1 MLQPTVRRT
10 WAPRGKTPIHKSWDR
25 HDRLSAISAITVSP
39 TRRRLGLY
47 FDILDHNV
55 KTDDFETFV
64 EHLLRRMRHRV
75 ILIMDRLQ
83 VHRSAARR
91 LRARFPK
98 RLQIEWLPAYA
109 PELNPD
115 EQVWNRAKYTDLAN
129 FLPDHVTHLGR
140 ALAASIR
147 KTRSQQTLLRSFF
160 RHAQLPLWRNNVIIQ
175 CSIRSLGRCARWAVG
190 KGLLRCF
197 QRVSLAKTS
206 SPLIFLDLRH
216 IAMPL
221 HGRTMDHVCE
231 NGVHADG
238 CVTPTRRSRSG
249 VFDPAGQL
257 GAENLALRQQ
267 LIVLQLRSSDGT
279 PEDDQL
285 LS

>member
-55 KTDDFETFV
+55 KTDDFQTFV
-64 EHLLRRMRHRV
+64 EHLLRRMRHRI
-75 ILIMDRLQ
+75 ILVMDRLQ

-109 PELNPD
+109 PELNPT

-129 FLPDHVTHLGR
+129 YLPDNVTLLGR
-140 ALAASIR
+140 AVAASIR

-160 RHAQLPLWRNNVIIQ
+160 KHAQLPL
-175 CSIRSLGRCARWAVG
+175 
-190 KGLLRCF
+190 
-197 QRVSLAKTS
+197 
-206 SPLIFLDLRH
+206 
-216 IAMPL
+216 
-221 HGRTMDHVCE
+221 
-231 NGVHADG
+231 
-238 CVTPTRRSRSG
+238 
-249 VFDPAGQL
+249 
-257 GAENLALRQQ
+257 
-267 LIVLQLRSSDGT
+267 
-279 PEDDQL
+279 
-285 LS
+285 